1 MEISMRRFQIRHLI
15 TLVSKTYNSLKIMN
29 ETTKLKLSF
38 VSWVL
43 IVFQLVCTEDESVLS
58 SLNLSGAH
66 VFIVSVL
73 LQHHFFLTTGP
84 MSTILGICWQKLF
97 MFKMS
102 WWSWSFLVSLTAFS
116 SLCLFYIELIGWNNT
131 PGKIHSD

>member
-1 MEISMRRFQIRHLI
+1 MRRFQIRYLI
-15 TLVSKTYNSLKIMN
+15 KLVSKTYNSLKNMN

-116 SLCLFYIELIGWNNT
+116 SLCLFYIELIRWNNT
-131 PGKIHSD
+131 PAKIHSD

>member
-1 MEISMRRFQIRHLI
+1 MRRFQIRYLI
-15 TLVSKTYNSLKIMN
+15 TLVSKTYNSLKNMN

-116 SLCLFYIELIGWNNT
+116 SLCLFYIELIRWNNT
-131 PGKIHSD
+131 SAKIHSD

>member
-1 MEISMRRFQIRHLI
+1 MRRFQIRYLI
-15 TLVSKTYNSLKIMN
+15 TLVSKTYNSLKNMN

-97 MFKMS
+97 MFKSS

-116 SLCLFYIELIGWNNT
+116 SLCLFYIELIRWNNT
-131 PGKIHSD
+131 PAKIHSD

>member
-1 MEISMRRFQIRHLI
+1 MRRFQIRHLI
-15 TLVSKTYNSLKIMN
+15 TLVSKTYNSLKNMN

-97 MFKMS
+97 MFKTS

-116 SLCLFYIELIGWNNT
+116 SLCLFYIELIRWNNT
-131 PGKIHSD
+131 PAKIHSD

>member
-1 MEISMRRFQIRHLI
+1 MRRFQIRHLI

-43 IVFQLVCTEDESVLS
+43 IVFQLVCTEVESVLS

-97 MFKMS
+97 MFKRS

-116 SLCLFYIELIGWNNT
+116 SLCLFYIELIRWNNT
-131 PGKIHSD
+131 PAKIHSD